1 MNTVIIIFIAWA
13 ISAYGA
19 FVALCY
25 LSKFN
30 EENDDTY
37 SNHPTDNGAVCDDP
51 EDISR

>member
-1 MNTVIIIFIAWA
+1 MSIVLLIFSTWA

-30 EENDDTY
+30 EEHDDTPTY
-37 SNHPTDNGAVCDDP
+37 HPTDNGAVCHDP
-51 EDISR
+51 EDISK